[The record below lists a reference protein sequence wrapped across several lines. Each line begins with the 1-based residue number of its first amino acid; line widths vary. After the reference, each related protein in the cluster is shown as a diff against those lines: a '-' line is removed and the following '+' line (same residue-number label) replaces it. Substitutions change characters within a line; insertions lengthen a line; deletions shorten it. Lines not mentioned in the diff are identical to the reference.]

1 MKNYIEVALPINIKE
16 TFTYSYPKNVTPQIG
31 QRVIVNFNYRIQTGI
46 IVGLPEKPACDEAKI
61 KEIHEIIDEKPLIN
75 KELFTFAQWISR
87 YYHCPIGLVFKA
99 MLPAGI
105 NVNTIEKIVLKKTET
120 KDKDFLKIIKYIEKN
135 GNSCT
140 IEDLNHLKISPLYK
154 NLLEMEERELV
165 EIERQYKRKIQ
176 KKVVNCIRLISDS
189 SDELLSPKQQE
200 LLHFLQNQ
208 PELIFMADISKEFSY
223 SIINKL
229 KEKNFIDIYKQ
240 EIHPDIF
247 SDIVQHE
254 PLTFELTEEQTE
266 VLGKIEAG
274 LDEQNFHAFL
284 LHGVTSSGKTEVY
297 IRAMKNA
304 LSHGKTAII
313 LIPEISLTPQTVERF
328 YSHFG
333 DIIAV
338 LHSKLSDRERLHYWN
353 LLKKGEK
360 KIAIGPRSA
369 LFAPLENLGLIIV
382 DEEHENTYKQHER
395 PPLYNARDMAV
406 LRGKMN
412 NAVVLLGTA
421 TPYIESYY
429 NTQNKK
435 YSLLTMSKRV
445 KNQILPKLTV
455 VDMRQEEDHTEIF
468 SKLLRDK
475 IEDRLNKK
483 EQILLFQNRRGY
495 ASYVQCAKC
504 GHVLQCKDC
513 NISMTYHSRNKKMK
527 CHYCGY
533 ERSMPRKC
541 PECGGYIFNF
551 GSPGTEKIEQ
561 NLQFLFPTARIV
573 RMDTDTTTKKNSF
586 QNVFDQVRNG
596 YIDILLGTQMIIKG
610 LDFPNIT
617 LVGIVSADVNLNL
630 PDFRASERN
639 FQHIIQVAGRA
650 GRSEK
655 EGEVI
660 VQTFNP
666 KHYSIQYA
674 QKQNFL
680 GFYEHE
686 LHLRQELHYPPFT
699 KLARILFLLNNE
711 ERLRSYMD
719 GIRHKIAQYPQ
730 KNKLI
735 ILSPTPAPISKI
747 RKQYRY
753 HILIKA
759 EHQPN
764 INRFI
769 EWFHSNVKIPN
780 YIKMQIDIDPISL
793 L

>member
-421 TPYIESYY
+421 TPYIESFY

-759 EHQPN
+759 EHQPD

-769 EWFHSNVKIPN
+769 EWFHSNIKIPN

>member
-1 MKNYIEVALPINIKE
+1 MKNYIEVALPINIEE
-16 TFTYSYPKNVTPQIG
+16 TFTYSYPKSVTPQIG

-208 PELIFMADISKEFSY
+208 PELIFMADISKKFSY

-266 VLGKIEAG
+266 VLGKIEAD

>member
-1 MKNYIEVALPINIKE
+1 MKNYIEVALPINIEE
-16 TFTYSYPKNVTPQIG
+16 TFTYSYPKSVTPQIG

-266 VLGKIEAG
+266 VLGKIEAD

-769 EWFHSNVKIPN
+769 EWFHSNIKIPN

>member
-1 MKNYIEVALPINIKE
+1 MKNYIEVALPINIQE
-16 TFTYSYPKNVTPQIG
+16 TFTYSYPKNVSPQIG
-31 QRVIVNFNYRIQTGI
+31 QRVIVDFNYRIQTGI
-46 IVGLPEKPACDEAKI
+46 IIGLPEKPAYDEAKI

-75 KELFTFAQWISR
+75 KELFTFAKWISK

-105 NVNTIEKIVLKKTET
+105 NVNTIQKIVLKNPET
-120 KDKDFLKIIKYIEKN
+120 DDKNFLKVIKYIKN
-135 GNSCT
+135 NGDACT
-140 IEDLNHLKISPLYK
+140 IEDLKKSKISPLYK
-154 NLLEMEERELV
+154 NLLEMEERGFI
-165 EIERQYKRKIQ
+165 EIERHYKRKIQ
-176 KKVVNCIRLISDS
+176 KKVVNCIKLISDL
-189 SDELLSPKQQE
+189 SDESLSPKQQE
-200 LLHFLQNQ
+200 LWNSLQSHSE
-208 PELIFMADISKEFSY
+208 PIFMADISTKFSY

-229 KEKNFIDIYKQ
+229 KEKNLIEIYKK

-247 SDIVQHE
+247 SHIVQRK
-254 PLTFELTEEQTE
+254 PFTFELTEEQTE
-266 VLGKIEAG
+266 VLKKLEAQI
-274 LDEQNFHAFL
+274 DEHNFHTFL

-297 IRAMKNA
+297 IRAMKKA
-304 LSHGKTAII
+304 LSYGKTAIL
-313 LIPEISLTPQTVERF
+313 LIPEISLTPQTVERL

-333 DIIAV
+333 EIIAV

-353 LLKKGEK
+353 LLKKGDR

-382 DEEHENTYKQHER
+382 DEEHENTYKQNER

-406 LRGKMN
+406 LRGKIN
-412 NAVVLLGTA
+412 DAVVLLGTA
-421 TPYIESYY
+421 TPYLESYH

-445 KNQILPKLTV
+445 KNQILPKLTI

-468 SKLLRDK
+468 SKILKDK

-495 ASYVQCAKC
+495 ASYVQCVKC
-504 GHVLQCKDC
+504 GHVLQCRDC
-513 NISMTYHSRNKKMK
+513 NISMTYHSRNKKIM

-533 ERSMPRKC
+533 ERSMPRTC

-561 NLQFLFPTARIV
+561 NLQFLFPTARIA

-586 QNVFDQVRNG
+586 QNIFDQVRNG

-674 QKQNFL
+674 QKQNFI

-719 GIRHKIAQYPQ
+719 GIRNKIAMYPQ
-730 KNKLI
+730 KDKLI

-759 EHQPN
+759 QHQQN

-769 EWFHSNVKIPN
+769 KWLQRNVKIPN
-780 YIKMQIDIDPISL
+780 YIKIQIDIDPISL

>member
-1 MKNYIEVALPINIKE
+1 MKIFIELALPINIKD
-16 TFTYSYPKNVTPQIG
+16 TFTYSCSKNMAPKIG
-31 QRVIVNFNYRIQTGI
+31 QRIIVDFNYRMQTGI
-46 IVGLPEKPACDEAKI
+46 IIGLPEKPAYDEAKI
-61 KEIHEIIDEKPLIN
+61 KDIHEIIDEKPLIN
-75 KELFTFAQWISR
+75 KELLTFAEWISK
-87 YYHCPIGLVFKA
+87 YYRCPIGLVFKA

-105 NVNTIEKIVLKKTET
+105 NVNTIQKIVLKKSET
-120 KDKDFLKIIKYIEKN
+120 QNKDFLKIIKYLEKD
-135 GNSCT
+135 GNSCS
-140 IEDLNHLKISPLYK
+140 IEELKHSKISPLYK
-154 NLLEMEERELV
+154 NLLEMEEHGLI
-165 EIERQYKRKIQ
+165 EIERHYKRKIQ
-176 KKVVNCIRLISDS
+176 KKVVNCISLLSGTT
-189 SDELLSPKQQE
+189 DETLSPKQEE
-200 LLHFLQNQ
+200 LLKFLQKQ
-208 PELIFMADISKEFSY
+208 SGTIFMADISKEFSY

-229 KEKNFIDIYKQ
+229 KEKNIIEIYKQ

-247 SDIVQHE
+247 SDITQHE
-254 PLTFELTEEQTE
+254 PVTLELTEEQTE
-266 VLGKIEAG
+266 VLGKLEARI
-274 LDEQNFHAFL
+274 DEQTFHAFL

-297 IRAMKNA
+297 IRAMKKA

-360 KIAIGPRSA
+360 KIVIGPRSA
-369 LFAPLENLGLIIV
+369 LFAPLENIGLIIV

-406 LRGKMN
+406 LRGKLN

-421 TPYIESYY
+421 TPYLESYF
-429 NTQNKK
+429 NTQNEK
-435 YSLLTMSKRV
+435 YSLLKMTKRV

-455 VDMRQEEDHTEIF
+455 VDMREEEDHTEIF
-468 SKLLRDK
+468 SKLLKDK
-475 IEDRLNKK
+475 IEDRLKKK

-495 ASYVQCAKC
+495 ASYVQCVKC

-513 NISMTYHSRNKKMK
+513 NISMTYHSRNKKIK

-561 NLQFLFPTARIV
+561 NLQFLFPTARIA
-573 RMDTDTTTKKNSF
+573 RMDTDTTSKKSSF
-586 QNVFDQVRNG
+586 QNIFDQVRNG

-650 GRSEK
+650 GRSDK

-660 VQTFNP
+660 VQTYNP

-674 QKQNFL
+674 QKHNFL
-680 GFYEHE
+680 GFYEYE
-686 LHLRQELHYPPFT
+686 LNLRRELHYPPFT
-699 KLARILFLLNNE
+699 KLVRILFLLNNE
-711 ERLRSYMD
+711 ERLRSFMD
-719 GIRHKIAQYPQ
+719 EIRYKIVQYPQ

-753 HILIKA
+753 HIIIKA
-759 EHQPN
+759 EHQAN

-769 EWFHSNVKIPN
+769 EWFQGNVKIPN
-780 YIKMQIDIDPISL
+780 YIKMQTDIDPISL

>member
-1 MKNYIEVALPINIKE
+1 MKIFIELALPINIKD
-16 TFTYSYPKNVTPQIG
+16 TFTYSCSKNMAPKIG
-31 QRVIVNFNYRIQTGI
+31 QRIIVDFNYRMQTGI
-46 IVGLPEKPACDEAKI
+46 IIGLPEKPAYDEAKI
-61 KEIHEIIDEKPLIN
+61 KDIHEIIDEKPLIN
-75 KELFTFAQWISR
+75 KELLTFAEWISK
-87 YYHCPIGLVFKA
+87 YYRCPIGLVFKA

-105 NVNTIEKIVLKKTET
+105 NVNTIQKIVLKKSET
-120 KDKDFLKIIKYIEKN
+120 QNKDFLKIIKYLEKD
-135 GNSCT
+135 GNSCS
-140 IEDLNHLKISPLYK
+140 IEELKHSKISPLYK
-154 NLLEMEERELV
+154 NLLEMEEHGLI
-165 EIERQYKRKIQ
+165 EIERHYKRKIQ
-176 KKVVNCIRLISDS
+176 KKVVNCISLLSGTT
-189 SDELLSPKQQE
+189 DETLSPKQEE
-200 LLHFLQNQ
+200 LLKFLQKQ
-208 PELIFMADISKEFSY
+208 SGPIFMADISKEFSY

-229 KEKNFIDIYKQ
+229 KEKNIIEIYKQ
-240 EIHPDIF
+240 EIYPDIF
-247 SDIVQHE
+247 SDITQHE
-254 PLTFELTEEQTE
+254 PVTLELTEEQTE
-266 VLGKIEAG
+266 VLGKLEARI
-274 LDEQNFHAFL
+274 DEQTFHAFL

-297 IRAMKNA
+297 IRAMKKA

-360 KIAIGPRSA
+360 KIVIGPRSA
-369 LFAPLENLGLIIV
+369 LFAPLENIGLIIV

-406 LRGKMN
+406 LRGKLN

-421 TPYIESYY
+421 TPYLESYF
-429 NTQNKK
+429 NTQNEK
-435 YSLLTMSKRV
+435 YSLLKMTKRV

-455 VDMRQEEDHTEIF
+455 VDMREEEDHTEIF
-468 SKLLRDK
+468 SKLLKDK
-475 IEDRLNKK
+475 IEDRLKKK

-495 ASYVQCAKC
+495 ASYVQCVKC

-513 NISMTYHSRNKKMK
+513 NISMTYHSRNKKIK

-561 NLQFLFPTARIV
+561 NLKFLFPTARIA
-573 RMDTDTTTKKNSF
+573 RMDTDTTSKKSSF
-586 QNVFDQVRNG
+586 QNIFDQVRNG

-650 GRSEK
+650 GRSDK

-660 VQTFNP
+660 VQTYNP

-674 QKQNFL
+674 QKHNFL
-680 GFYEHE
+680 GFYEYE
-686 LHLRQELHYPPFT
+686 LNLRRELHYPPFT
-699 KLARILFLLNNE
+699 KLVRILFLLNNE
-711 ERLRSYMD
+711 ERLRSFMD
-719 GIRHKIAQYPQ
+719 EIRYKIVQYPQ

-753 HILIKA
+753 HIIIKA
-759 EHQPN
+759 EHQVN

-769 EWFHSNVKIPN
+769 EWFQGNVKIPN
-780 YIKMQIDIDPISL
+780 YIKMQTDIDPISL

>member
-1 MKNYIEVALPINIKE
+1 MKNYIEVALPINIQE
-16 TFTYSYPKNVTPQIG
+16 TFTYSYPKNVSPKIG
-31 QRVIVNFNYRIQTGI
+31 QRVIVDFNYRIQTGI
-46 IVGLPEKPACDEAKI
+46 IIGLLEKPAYDEAKI
-61 KEIHEIIDEKPLIN
+61 KEIYEIIDEKPLIN
-75 KELFTFAQWISR
+75 KELFTFAQWISK

-105 NVNTIEKIVLKKTET
+105 NVNTIQKIVLKNPKSENIN
-120 KDKDFLKIIKYIEKN
+120 FLKIIKYIEKN
-135 GNSCT
+135 GDACT
-140 IEDLNHLKISPLYK
+140 IEDLKKSKISPLYK
-154 NLLEMEERELV
+154 NLLEMEDRGLI

-176 KKVVNCIRLISDS
+176 KKVVNCIKLISDS
-189 SDELLSPKQQE
+189 SDESLSLKQQE
-200 LLHFLQNQ
+200 VWNYLHNQ
-208 PELIFMADISKEFSY
+208 PEPIFVADISKIFSY

-229 KEKNFIDIYKQ
+229 KEKKLIEIYKK

-247 SDIVQHE
+247 SNIVQRK
-254 PLTFELTEEQTE
+254 PVTFELTEEQTE
-266 VLGKIEAG
+266 VLEKLEAG
-274 LDEQNFHAFL
+274 IDENNFHTFL

-297 IRAMKNA
+297 IRAMKKA
-304 LSHGKTAII
+304 LSYGKTAIL
-313 LIPEISLTPQTVERF
+313 LIPEISLTPQTVDRF

-353 LLKKGEK
+353 LLKKGER

-369 LFAPLENLGLIIV
+369 LFAPLENIGLIIV

-421 TPYIESYY
+421 TPYLESYY

-445 KNQILPKLTV
+445 KNQILPNLTI

-468 SKLLRDK
+468 SKILKNK

-495 ASYVQCAKC
+495 ASYVQCVKC

-513 NISMTYHSRNKKMK
+513 NISMTYHSRNKKIM

-533 ERSMPRKC
+533 ERSMPRTC

-561 NLQFLFPTARIV
+561 NLQFLFPTAKIA
-573 RMDTDTTTKKNSF
+573 RMDTDTTKKKNSF
-586 QNVFDQVRNG
+586 QNIFDQVHNG

-674 QKQNFL
+674 RKQNFI
-680 GFYEHE
+680 GFYEYE
-686 LHLRQELHYPPFT
+686 LHLRQELHYPPST
-699 KLARILFLLNNE
+699 KLARILFMLNNE

-719 GIRHKIAQYPQ
+719 IVRRKIARYPP
-730 KNKLI
+730 KDKLI

-759 EHQPN
+759 EHQQD
-764 INRFI
+764 INRFF
-769 EWFHSNVKIPN
+769 EWLQSNVTTPN

>member
-573 RMDTDTTTKKNSF
+573 RMDTDNTTKKNSF

-769 EWFHSNVKIPN
+769 EWFHSNIKIPN

>member
-208 PELIFMADISKEFSY
+208 PELIFMADISKKFSY

-266 VLGKIEAG
+266 VLGKIEAD

-769 EWFHSNVKIPN
+769 EWFHSNIKIPN

>member
-1 MKNYIEVALPINIKE
+1 
-16 TFTYSYPKNVTPQIG
+16 
-31 QRVIVNFNYRIQTGI
+31 
-46 IVGLPEKPACDEAKI
+46 
-61 KEIHEIIDEKPLIN
+61 
-75 KELFTFAQWISR
+75 
-87 YYHCPIGLVFKA
+87 
-99 MLPAGI
+99 
-105 NVNTIEKIVLKKTET
+105 
-120 KDKDFLKIIKYIEKN
+120 
-135 GNSCT
+135 
-140 IEDLNHLKISPLYK
+140 
-154 NLLEMEERELV
+154 MEELGLI

-176 KKVVNCIRLISDS
+176 KKVVNCVKLISDS
-189 SDELLSPKQQE
+189 SDESLSPKQQE
-200 LLHFLQNQ
+200 LWNYLQNQ
-208 PELIFMADISKEFSY
+208 PEPIFMADISKIFSY

-229 KEKNFIDIYKQ
+229 KEKNLIEIYKK

-247 SDIVQHE
+247 SNIVQRS
-254 PLTFELTEEQTE
+254 PVTFELTEEQAE
-266 VLGKIEAG
+266 VLEKLEAG
-274 LDEQNFHAFL
+274 IDEQNFHTFL

-297 IRAMKNA
+297 IRAMKKA
-304 LSHGKTAII
+304 LSYGKTAIL

-353 LLKKGEK
+353 LLKKGER

-421 TPYIESYY
+421 TPYLESYY

-445 KNQILPKLTV
+445 KNQILPNLTI

-468 SKLLRDK
+468 SKILKDK

-495 ASYVQCAKC
+495 ASYVQCVKC
-504 GHVLQCKDC
+504 GHVLQCRDC
-513 NISMTYHSRNKKMK
+513 NISMTYHSRNKKIM

-533 ERSMPRKC
+533 ERSMPRTC

-561 NLQFLFPTARIV
+561 NLQFLFPTAKIA

-586 QNVFDQVRNG
+586 QNIFDQVHNG

-655 EGEVI
+655 KGEVI

-674 QKQNFL
+674 QKQNFI
-680 GFYEHE
+680 GFYEYE
-686 LHLRQELHYPPFT
+686 LHLRQELHYPPST
-699 KLARILFLLNNE
+699 KLARILFMLNNE

-719 GIRHKIAQYPQ
+719 IVRRKIARYPQ
-730 KNKLI
+730 KDKLI

-759 EHQPN
+759 GHQQD
-764 INRFI
+764 INRFFK
-769 EWFHSNVKIPN
+769 WLQSNVKTPN

>member
-1 MKNYIEVALPINIKE
+1 MKIFIEVALPINIKE
-16 TFTYSYPKNVTPQIG
+16 TFTYSCLKSLAPKIG
-31 QRVIVNFNYRIQTGI
+31 QRVIVDFNYRIQTGI
-46 IVGLPEKPACDEAKI
+46 IIGLSQKSTYDEDKI
-61 KEIHEIIDEKPLIN
+61 KGIHEIVDEKPLIN
-75 KELFTFAQWISR
+75 KELLTFAEWISK

-105 NVNTIEKIVLKKTET
+105 NVNTIQKIVLKKSET
-120 KDKDFLKIIKYIEKN
+120 KDKDFLKVIKYLEKN
-135 GNSCT
+135 GNASS
-140 IEDLNHLKISPLYK
+140 IEELKHSKISPLYK
-154 NLLEMEERELV
+154 NLLEMEEQGLI
-165 EIERQYKRKIQ
+165 EIERHYKRKIQ
-176 KKVVNCIRLISDS
+176 KKVVNCIKLISNS
-189 SDELLSPKQQE
+189 SDETLSPKQEDLFQ
-200 LLHFLQNQ
+200 FLQEQ
-208 PELIFMADISKEFSY
+208 SEPIFMADISKKFSY

-229 KEKNFIDIYKQ
+229 KEKNLIDIYKQ

-247 SDIVQHE
+247 SDIMKHE

-266 VLGKIEAG
+266 VLEKLEVRI
-274 LDEQNFHAFL
+274 DEHSFQAFL

-297 IRAMKNA
+297 IRAMKKA
-304 LSHGKTAII
+304 LSYGKTAII

-353 LLKKGEK
+353 LLKNGEK

-406 LRGKMN
+406 LRGKLN
-412 NAVVLLGTA
+412 DAVVLLGTA
-421 TPYIESYY
+421 TPYIESYF
-429 NTQNKK
+429 NTQNEK
-435 YSLLTMSKRV
+435 YSLLKMTRRV

-455 VDMRQEEDHTEIF
+455 VDMREEEDHTEIF
-468 SKLLRDK
+468 SKLLRTK

-495 ASYVQCAKC
+495 ASYVQCVKC
-504 GHVLQCKDC
+504 GYVLQCKDC
-513 NISMTYHSRNKKMK
+513 NISMTYHSRDKKIK

-561 NLQFLFPTARIV
+561 NLQFLFPTARIA

-586 QNVFDQVRNG
+586 QNIFDQVHNG

-660 VQTFNP
+660 VQTYNP

-674 QKQNFL
+674 QRQNFP

-686 LHLRQELHYPPFT
+686 LDLRRELHYPPFT
-699 KLARILFLLNNE
+699 KLVRILFLLNNE

-719 GIRHKIAQYPQ
+719 GIRYKISQYPQ

-769 EWFHSNVKIPN
+769 EWFQSNVKIPN

>member
-1 MKNYIEVALPINIKE
+1 MKNYIEVALPINIEE
-16 TFTYSYPKNVTPQIG
+16 TFTYSYPKSVTPQIG

>member
-208 PELIFMADISKEFSY
+208 PELIFMADISKKFSY

-769 EWFHSNVKIPN
+769 EWFHSNIKIPN

>member
-1 MKNYIEVALPINIKE
+1 MKIFIELALPINIKD
-16 TFTYSYPKNVTPQIG
+16 TFTYSCSKNMAPKIG
-31 QRVIVNFNYRIQTGI
+31 QRIIVDFNYRMQTGI
-46 IVGLPEKPACDEAKI
+46 IIGLPEKPAYDEAKI
-61 KEIHEIIDEKPLIN
+61 KDIHEIIDEKPLIN
-75 KELFTFAQWISR
+75 KELLTFAEWISK
-87 YYHCPIGLVFKA
+87 YYRCPIGLVFKA

-105 NVNTIEKIVLKKTET
+105 NVNTIQKIVLKKSET
-120 KDKDFLKIIKYIEKN
+120 QNKDFLKIIKYLEKD
-135 GNSCT
+135 GNSCS
-140 IEDLNHLKISPLYK
+140 IEELKHSKISPLYK
-154 NLLEMEERELV
+154 NLLEMEEHGLI
-165 EIERQYKRKIQ
+165 EIERHYKRKIQ
-176 KKVVNCIRLISDS
+176 KKVVNCISLLSGTT
-189 SDELLSPKQQE
+189 DETLSPKQEE
-200 LLHFLQNQ
+200 LLKFLQKQ
-208 PELIFMADISKEFSY
+208 SGPIFMADISKEFSY

-229 KEKNFIDIYKQ
+229 KEKNIIEIYKQ
-240 EIHPDIF
+240 EIYPDIF
-247 SDIVQHE
+247 SDITQHE
-254 PLTFELTEEQTE
+254 PVTLELTEEQTE
-266 VLGKIEAG
+266 VLGKLEARI
-274 LDEQNFHAFL
+274 DEQTFHAFL

-297 IRAMKNA
+297 IRAMKKA

-360 KIAIGPRSA
+360 KIVIGPRSA
-369 LFAPLENLGLIIV
+369 LFAPLENIGLIIV

-406 LRGKMN
+406 LRGKLN

-421 TPYIESYY
+421 TPYLESYF
-429 NTQNKK
+429 NTQNEK
-435 YSLLTMSKRV
+435 YSLLKMTKRV

-455 VDMRQEEDHTEIF
+455 VDMREEEDHTEIF
-468 SKLLRDK
+468 SKLLKDK
-475 IEDRLNKK
+475 IEDRLKKK

-495 ASYVQCAKC
+495 ASYVQCVKC

-513 NISMTYHSRNKKMK
+513 NISMTYHSRNKKIK

-561 NLQFLFPTARIV
+561 NLQFLFPTARIA
-573 RMDTDTTTKKNSF
+573 RMDTDTTSKKSSF
-586 QNVFDQVRNG
+586 QNIFDQVRNG

-650 GRSEK
+650 GRSDK

-660 VQTFNP
+660 VQTYNP

-674 QKQNFL
+674 QKHNFL
-680 GFYEHE
+680 GFYEYE
-686 LHLRQELHYPPFT
+686 LNLRRELHYPPFT
-699 KLARILFLLNNE
+699 KLVRILFLLNNE
-711 ERLRSYMD
+711 ERLRSFMD
-719 GIRHKIAQYPQ
+719 EIRYKIVQYPQ

-753 HILIKA
+753 HIIIKA
-759 EHQPN
+759 EHQAN

-769 EWFHSNVKIPN
+769 EWFQGNVKIPN
-780 YIKMQIDIDPISL
+780 YIKMQTDIDPISL

>member
-769 EWFHSNVKIPN
+769 EWFHSNIKIPN

>member
-75 KELFTFAQWISR
+75 KELITFAQWISK

-266 VLGKIEAG
+266 VLGKIEAS

-759 EHQPN
+759 EHQPD

-769 EWFHSNVKIPN
+769 EWFHSNIKIPN

>member
-1 MKNYIEVALPINIKE
+1 MKIFIEVALPINIKD
-16 TFTYSYPKNVTPQIG
+16 TFTYSCPKNFSPKIG
-31 QRVIVNFNYRIQTGI
+31 QRVIVDFNYRIQTGI
-46 IVGLPEKPACDEAKI
+46 IIGLPEKPAFDEDKI

-75 KELFTFAQWISR
+75 KELLTFADWISK

-105 NVNTIEKIVLKKTET
+105 NVNTIQKILLKKSET
-120 KDKDFLKIIKYIEKN
+120 KNKDFLKIIKFIEKN
-135 GNSCT
+135 DNSCS
-140 IEDLNHLKISPLYK
+140 IEGLKKLKISPLYK
-154 NLLEMEERELV
+154 NLLDMEEQGLV
-165 EIERQYKRKIQ
+165 EIERQYKRKVQ
-176 KKVVNCIRLISDS
+176 KKVVNCIKLIADS
-189 SDELLSPKQQE
+189 SDEILSPKQQD
-200 LLHFLQNQ
+200 LLHFIQNQ
-208 PELIFMADISKEFSY
+208 SGTIFMADISKEFSY

-229 KEKNFIDIYKQ
+229 KEKNLIDVYKQ

-247 SDIVQHE
+247 SDILQHE
-254 PLTFELTEEQTE
+254 PPTFELTEEQAE
-266 VLGKIEAG
+266 VLGKLETHI
-274 LDEQNFHAFL
+274 DEHAFHAFL

-297 IRAMKNA
+297 IRAMKKA

-338 LHSKLSDRERLHYWN
+338 LHSKLSDRERLHYWI

-406 LRGKMN
+406 LRAKLN

-421 TPYIESYY
+421 TPYLESYF
-429 NTQNKK
+429 NTQHEK
-435 YSLLTMSKRV
+435 YSLLKMTKRV
-445 KNQILPKLTV
+445 KNQILPKLIV
-455 VDMRQEEDHTEIF
+455 VDMREEEDHTEIF

-475 IEDRLNKK
+475 IEERLLNK

-495 ASYVQCAKC
+495 ASYVQCVKC

-513 NISMTYHSRNKKMK
+513 NISMTYHSRNKKIK
-527 CHYCGY
+527 CHYCGF
-533 ERSMPRKC
+533 ERTMPRKC

-561 NLQFLFPTARIV
+561 NLQFLFPTARIA
-573 RMDTDTTTKKNSF
+573 RMDSDTTTKKNSF

-660 VQTFNP
+660 VQTYNP

-674 QKQNFL
+674 QKQNFI

-686 LHLRQELHYPPFT
+686 LHLRNELHYPPYT
-699 KLARILFLLNNE
+699 KLVRILFLLNNE

-719 GIRHKIAQYPQ
+719 GIRYQIAQYPQ

-753 HILIKA
+753 HVLIKA
-759 EHQPN
+759 EHQAN
-764 INRFI
+764 INRFL
-769 EWFHSNVKIPN
+769 EWFLCNVKIPN